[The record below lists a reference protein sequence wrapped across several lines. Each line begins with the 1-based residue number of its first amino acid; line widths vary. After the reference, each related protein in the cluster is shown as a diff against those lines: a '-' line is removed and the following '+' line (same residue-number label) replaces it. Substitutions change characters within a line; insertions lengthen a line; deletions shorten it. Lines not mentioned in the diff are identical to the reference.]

1 MKKNNAGA
9 VVVFPD
15 EFDDRAAFEM
25 PAKGWLCAHVEMND
39 GRQFSVHFTDPVR
52 LQQDLDE
59 SVRAGKPYFAEPGL
73 IVLPEVT
80 VETVRTAVQ
89 RLYSQGF
96 FDQLR
101 PCHEI
106 ERART

>member
-9 VVVFPD
+9 EVVFPD
-15 EFDDRAAFEM
+15 GFDDRAAFEM
-25 PAKGWLCAHVEMND
+25 AAKGWLSAHVEIKD
-39 GRQFSVHFTDPVR
+39 GRQFSVYFSDPVR

-80 VETVRTAVQ
+80 VETVRAAVQ
-89 RLYSQGF
+89 MLSEQGF

-106 ERART
+106 ARART